1 MLLKHIIN
9 QEDVMIILSKRFV
22 LFCFVLFCFILI
34 YFVIATLSS
43 YNLTYLILS
52 HGMIY
57 LLFCFVVLSFL
68 FSFLL
73 FSSLFVYFILFCL
86 FYLFYFVCYNFKND
100 KKVPSPGIEPGAQT
114 WEACMLPTTPQ
125 WITDIRI

>member
-57 LLFCFVVLSFL
+57 LLFCFVVLYFL
-68 FSFLL
+68 FSFLFFSSFL
-73 FSSLFVYFILFCL
+73 FSLCLFYFIYFILFVITL
-86 FYLFYFVCYNFKND
+86 KMIKKFHRRELNPGRKRERLACYQLHHN
-100 KKVPSPGIEPGAQT
+100 G
-114 WEACMLPTTPQ
+114 L
-125 WITDIRI
+125 RI

>member
-9 QEDVMIILSKRFV
+9 QEDVMIILSKWFV
-22 LFCFVLFCFILI
+22 LFYFILI

-57 LLFCFVVLSFL
+57 LLFCFVVLYFL
-68 FSFLL
+68 FSFLFF
-73 FSSLFVYFILFCL
+73 FSLLSLFIL

-125 WITDIRI
+125 WITYIRI